1 MYTINYHIWNT
12 ILPHIVFKTTWHS
25 IPIHPFIHFAQCLF
39 RFPKFHPQKDTFT
52 IQFTPTSQP
61 TTTLK
66 STTLCNMP
74 IPQLNSLLTKCISYT
89 DVLKQ
94 LHNCTHNSYNT
105 LNCIYISPKSLA
117 IFSFIACIIKSFT
130 LL

>member
-1 MYTINYHIWNT
+1 M
-12 ILPHIVFKTTWHS
+12 
-25 IPIHPFIHFAQCLF
+25 HFAQLHP
-39 RFPKFHPQKDTFT
+39 RFQTFHPQKDTFHT
-52 IQFTPTSQP
+52 HITPTSQP
-61 TTTLK
+61 TTLLK
-66 STTLCNMP
+66 STILCNMP